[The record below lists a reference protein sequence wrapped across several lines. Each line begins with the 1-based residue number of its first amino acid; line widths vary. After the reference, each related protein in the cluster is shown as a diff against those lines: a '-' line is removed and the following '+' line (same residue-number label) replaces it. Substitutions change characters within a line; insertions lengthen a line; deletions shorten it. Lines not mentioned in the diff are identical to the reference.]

1 MTDIMKTKI
10 LFVMCLIAA
19 VFGLTACNEDN
30 SGSMNIGGDCFVEY
44 LTLNDKYIATIDT
57 EKRLIKVKVPVDFN
71 EKEDMVI
78 TSMKISDGAKA
89 NIKVGDHLNL
99 RSAQDVIITTGDVVM
114 SYQLS
119 VRNDEAK
126 LNLFILEGIKGAIN
140 EEEKTVNVAV
150 TGSST
155 IDLGNA
161 LFEALVSEDAVCLPA
176 SGTRADFKQPFI
188 LTVRD
193 NTAESKYTV
202 NVTQIQYPVAV
213 FVGNAETVEQLND
226 EEKAAAKWLTSN
238 IAGSAYISW
247 NEIADNPDVL
257 KECKLIFFH
266 RHTPAYKDF
275 NDFKSS
281 ETAAMAALPI
291 LKEYWKNGGGF
302 VLERMGVNFA
312 AALGAMPEDGCPNN
326 CWGGS
331 GEGSDKMGEKPWALP
346 VFDKTHPLWNDFT
359 VNPSYPSET
368 FTLDPD
374 YTICNSASQYHWDGV
389 SGDNLFQKFDEVTGG
404 KARRLAGNDNEI
416 SSWELKNYNGE
427 FGKGGIIC
435 LGSGVLDWNSPTP
448 YVSKY
453 HENLG
458 KLLLNAY
465 HYLTGE

>member
-1 MTDIMKTKI
+1 MKTKI

-266 RHTPAYKDF
+266 RHTPAYKNF

-331 GEGSDKMGEKPWALP
+331 GEGSDKMGEKPWNLP

>member
-1 MTDIMKTKI
+1 MKTKI

-266 RHTPAYKDF
+266 RHTPAYKNF

-331 GEGSDKMGEKPWALP
+331 GEGSDKMGEKPWNLP

-465 HYLTGE
+465 KYLSGE

>member
-1 MTDIMKTKI
+1 
-10 LFVMCLIAA
+10 
-19 VFGLTACNEDN
+19 
-30 SGSMNIGGDCFVEY
+30 
-44 LTLNDKYIATIDT
+44 
-57 EKRLIKVKVPVDFN
+57 
-71 EKEDMVI
+71 
-78 TSMKISDGAKA
+78 
-89 NIKVGDHLNL
+89 
-99 RSAQDVIITTGDVVM
+99 
-114 SYQLS
+114 
-119 VRNDEAK
+119 
-126 LNLFILEGIKGAIN
+126 
-140 EEEKTVNVAV
+140 
-150 TGSST
+150 
-155 IDLGNA
+155 
-161 LFEALVSEDAVCLPA
+161 
-176 SGTRADFKQPFI
+176 
-188 LTVRD
+188 
-193 NTAESKYTV
+193 
-202 NVTQIQYPVAV
+202 
-213 FVGNAETVEQLND
+213 
-226 EEKAAAKWLTSN
+226 
-238 IAGSAYISW
+238 
-247 NEIADNPDVL
+247 
-257 KECKLIFFH
+257 
-266 RHTPAYKDF
+266 
-275 NDFKSS
+275 
-281 ETAAMAALPI
+281 MAALPI

-331 GEGSDKMGEKPWALP
+331 GEGSDKMGEKPWNLP

>member
-1 MTDIMKTKI
+1 MKTKI

-266 RHTPAYKDF
+266 RHTPAYKNF

-331 GEGSDKMGEKPWALP
+331 GEGSDKMGEKPWDLP

>member
-1 MTDIMKTKI
+1 MKTKI

-266 RHTPAYKDF
+266 RHTPAYKNF

-331 GEGSDKMGEKPWALP
+331 GEGSDKMGEKPWSLP

>member
-1 MTDIMKTKI
+1 MKTKI

-30 SGSMNIGGDCFVEY
+30 SGSMNVGGDCFVEY
-44 LTLNDKYIATIDT
+44 LTLNDKYIATINT

-89 NIKVGDHLNL
+89 NIKVGDHINL
-99 RSAQDVIITTGDVVM
+99 RSAQDVIITTGNVVM
-114 SYQLS
+114 TYQLS

-140 EEEKTVNVAV
+140 EEDKTVNVAV

-188 LTVRD
+188 LTVKD

-226 EEKAAAKWLTSN
+226 EEKAAAKWLMSN

-247 NEIADNPDVL
+247 NEIADNPDLL
-257 KECKLIFFH
+257 KECKFVFFH
-266 RHTPAYKDF
+266 RHSPSYGDYIS
-275 NDFKSS
+275 FKSG
-281 ETAAMAALPI
+281 EPGAMAAVPV
-291 LKEYWKNGGGF
+291 LKELRKKGMGI
-302 VLERMGVNFA
+302 VLQRSAVNYA
-312 AALGAMPEDGCPNN
+312 IALGAQPEDSYPNN
-326 CWGGS
+326 VWGGS
-331 GEGSDKMGEKPWALP
+331 GEGSDKMGPDPWTYRVA
-346 VFDKTHPLWNDFT
+346 DINHPLWKDLKRS
-359 VNPSYPSET
+359 PGLGADRII
-368 FTLDPD
+368 TLDEN
-374 YTICNSASQYHWDGV
+374 YTICNTTSQYGFWGDYPDEATVVAKTGARILGGDGNV
-389 SGDNLFQKFDEVTGG
+389 
-404 KARRLAGNDNEI
+404 
-416 SSWELKNYNGE
+416 SSWELKNINGE

-435 LGSGVLDWNSPTP
+435 FGTGVFDWNSPTP
-448 YVSKY
+448 YESNY
-453 HENLG
+453 HDNMG
-458 KLLLNAY
+458 KILMNAY
-465 HYLTGE
+465 NYLTGE

>member
-1 MTDIMKTKI
+1 MKTKI

-331 GEGSDKMGEKPWALP
+331 GEGSDKMGEKPWNLP

>member
-1 MTDIMKTKI
+1 MKTKI
-10 LFVMCLIAA
+10 LFVICLIAA
-19 VFGLTACNEDN
+19 VCGFTACSDDI
-30 SGSMNIGGDCFVEY
+30 SGSVNVSGDCAVEE
-44 LTLNDKYIATIDT
+44 LTLNDQYKATINT
-57 EKRLIKVKVPVDFN
+57 SKRLVKVKVPVDFD
-71 EKEDMVI
+71 KKSDMVI
-78 TSMKISDGAKA
+78 TSMRISDGAKA
-89 NIKVGDHLNL
+89 NMKVGDHINL
-99 RSAQDVIITTGDVVM
+99 QADQSLHIANGDVITDW
-114 SYQLS
+114 QLA
-119 VRNDEAK
+119 VRNDEAQLK
-126 LNLFILEGIKGAIN
+126 LFILEGVKGAIS
-140 EEEKTVNVAV
+140 EENKTVKVSV
-150 TGSST
+150 TSGSG
-155 IDLGNA
+155 IDLTNA
-161 LFEALVSEDAVCLPA
+161 QFEAQCSEDAVCLPA
-176 SGTRADFKQPFI
+176 SGSRGDFTKPFV
-188 LTVRD
+188 LTVKD
-193 NTAESKYTV
+193 NTAEEEYTV
-202 NVTQIQYPVAV
+202 NVEQIEYPVAI
-213 FVGNAETVEQLND
+213 FVGNAETVEELNV
-226 EEKAAAKWLTSN
+226 EEKAAAKWLIAN
-238 IAGSAYISW
+238 IAGAAYVSFS
-247 NEIADNPDVL
+247 ELADNAELL

-266 RHTPAYKDF
+266 RHTPAYTNF

-281 ETAAMAALPI
+281 ETAAVAALPI

-302 VLERMGVNFA
+302 VLERMGVDLA

-326 CWGGS
+326 CWGRA
-331 GEGSDKMGEKPWALP
+331 GEGSDKMGEKPWSLP

-389 SGDNLFQKFDEVTGG
+389 SGDNLFHKFDEVTGG

-465 HYLTGE
+465 KYLSGE

>member
-1 MTDIMKTKI
+1 MKTKI
-10 LFVMCLIAA
+10 LFVICLIAA
-19 VFGLTACNEDN
+19 VCGFTACSDDI
-30 SGSMNIGGDCFVEY
+30 SGSVNVSGDCAVEE
-44 LTLNDKYIATIDT
+44 LTLNDQYKATINT
-57 EKRLIKVKVPVDFN
+57 SKRLVKVKVPVDFD
-71 EKEDMVI
+71 KKSDMVI
-78 TSMKISDGAKA
+78 TSMRISDGAKA
-89 NIKVGDHLNL
+89 NMKVGDYINL
-99 RSAQDVIITTGDVVM
+99 QADQSLHIANGDVITDW
-114 SYQLS
+114 QLA
-119 VRNDEAK
+119 VRNDEAQLK
-126 LNLFILEGIKGAIN
+126 LFILEGVKGAIS
-140 EEEKTVNVAV
+140 EENKTVKVSV
-150 TGSST
+150 TSGSG
-155 IDLGNA
+155 IDLTNA
-161 LFEALVSEDAVCLPA
+161 QFEAQCSEDAVCLPA
-176 SGTRADFKQPFI
+176 SGSRGDFTKPFV
-188 LTVRD
+188 LTVKD
-193 NTAESKYTV
+193 NTAEEEYTV
-202 NVTQIQYPVAV
+202 NVEQIEYPVAI
-213 FVGNAETVEQLND
+213 FVGNAETVEELNV
-226 EEKAAAKWLTSN
+226 EEKAAAKWLTAN
-238 IAGSAYISW
+238 IAGAAYVSFS
-247 NEIADNPDVL
+247 ELADNAELL

-266 RHTPAYKDF
+266 RHTPAYTNF

-302 VLERMGVNFA
+302 VLERMGVDLA
-312 AALGAMPEDGCPNN
+312 AALGAMPEDGCPKN
-326 CWGGS
+326 CWGGT
-331 GEGSDKMGEKPWALP
+331 GEGTDKMGEKPWSLP

-435 LGSGVLDWNSPTP
+435 LGSGVLDWYSPTP

-465 HYLTGE
+465 KYLSGE

>member
-1 MTDIMKTKI
+1 MKTKI

-30 SGSMNIGGDCFVEY
+30 SGSMNVGGDCFVEY

-266 RHTPAYKDF
+266 RHTPAYKNF

-331 GEGSDKMGEKPWALP
+331 GEGSDKMGEKPWNLP

>member
-1 MTDIMKTKI
+1 MKTKI

-78 TSMKISDGAKA
+78 TSMIISDGAKA

-266 RHTPAYKDF
+266 RHTPAYKNF

-331 GEGSDKMGEKPWALP
+331 GEGSDKMGEKPWNLP

>member
-1 MTDIMKTKI
+1 MKTKI

-44 LTLNDKYIATIDT
+44 LTLNNKYIATIDT

-266 RHTPAYKDF
+266 RHTPAYKNF

-331 GEGSDKMGEKPWALP
+331 GEGSDKMGEKPWNLP

>member
-1 MTDIMKTKI
+1 MKTKI

-30 SGSMNIGGDCFVEY
+30 SGSMNVGGDCFVEY

-257 KECKLIFFH
+257 QECKLIFFH
-266 RHTPAYKDF
+266 RHTPAYKNF

-331 GEGSDKMGEKPWALP
+331 GEGSNKMGEKPWDLP

>member
-1 MTDIMKTKI
+1 MKTKI

-302 VLERMGVNFA
+302 VLERMGVDLA

>member
-1 MTDIMKTKI
+1 MKTKI

-266 RHTPAYKDF
+266 RHTPAYKNF

>member
-1 MTDIMKTKI
+1 MKTKI

-266 RHTPAYKDF
+266 RHTPAYKNF

-281 ETAAMAALPI
+281 ETDAMAALPI

-331 GEGSDKMGEKPWALP
+331 GEGSDKMGEKPWNLP

>member
-1 MTDIMKTKI
+1 MIDIMKTKI

-266 RHTPAYKDF
+266 RHTPAYKNF

-331 GEGSDKMGEKPWALP
+331 GEGSDKMGEKPWNLP

>member
-30 SGSMNIGGDCFVEY
+30 SGSMNVGGDCFVEY

-266 RHTPAYKDF
+266 RHTPAYKNF

-326 CWGGS
+326 CWGGT
-331 GEGSDKMGEKPWALP
+331 GEGTDKMGEKPWALP

>member
-1 MTDIMKTKI
+1 MKTKI
-10 LFVMCLIAA
+10 LFVICLIAA
-19 VFGLTACNEDN
+19 VCGFTACSDDI
-30 SGSMNIGGDCFVEY
+30 SGSVNVSGDCAVEE
-44 LTLNDKYIATIDT
+44 LTLNDQYKATINT
-57 EKRLIKVKVPVDFN
+57 SKRLVKVKVPVDFD
-71 EKEDMVI
+71 KKSDMVI
-78 TSMKISDGAKA
+78 TSMRISDGAKA
-89 NIKVGDHLNL
+89 NIKVGDHINL
-99 RSAQDVIITTGDVVM
+99 QADQSLHIANGDVITDW
-114 SYQLS
+114 QLA
-119 VRNDEAK
+119 VRNDEAQLK
-126 LNLFILEGIKGAIN
+126 LFILEGVKGAIS
-140 EEEKTVNVAV
+140 EENKTVKVSV
-150 TGSST
+150 TSSGE
-155 IDLGNA
+155 IDLTNA
-161 LFEALVSEDAVCLPA
+161 QFEAQCSEDAVCLPA
-176 SGTRADFKQPFI
+176 SGSRGDFTKPFV
-188 LTVRD
+188 LTVKD
-193 NTAESKYTV
+193 NTAEAKYTV
-202 NVTQIQYPVAV
+202 NVELIEYPVAL
-213 FVGNAETVEQLND
+213 FVGNAETVEELNV
-226 EEKAAAKWLTSN
+226 EEKAAAKWLIAN
-238 IAGSAYISW
+238 IAGAAYVSFS
-247 NEIADNPDVL
+247 ELADKAELL

-266 RHTPAYKDF
+266 RHTPAYTNF

-326 CWGGS
+326 CWGKS
-331 GEGSDKMGEKPWALP
+331 GEGSDKMGEKPWSLP

-359 VNPSYPSET
+359 VNPSYPTET

-465 HYLTGE
+465 KYLSGE

>member
-1 MTDIMKTKI
+1 MKTKI
-10 LFVMCLIAA
+10 LFVICLIAA
-19 VFGLTACNEDN
+19 VCGFTACSDDI
-30 SGSMNIGGDCFVEY
+30 SGSVNVSGDCAVEE
-44 LTLNDKYIATIDT
+44 LTLNDEYKATINT
-57 EKRLIKVKVPVDFN
+57 SKRLVKVKVPVDFD
-71 EKEDMVI
+71 KKSDMVI
-78 TSMKISDGAKA
+78 TSMRISDGAKA
-89 NIKVGDHLNL
+89 NMKVGDHINL
-99 RSAQDVIITTGDVVM
+99 QADQSLHIANGDVITDW
-114 SYQLS
+114 QLA
-119 VRNDEAK
+119 VRNDEAQLK
-126 LNLFILEGIKGAIN
+126 LFILEGVKGAIS
-140 EEEKTVNVAV
+140 EENKTVTVSV
-150 TGSST
+150 TSGSG
-155 IDLGNA
+155 IDLTNA
-161 LFEALVSEDAVCLPA
+161 QFEAQCSEDAECLPA
-176 SGTRADFKQPFI
+176 SGSRGDFTKPFV

-193 NTAESKYTV
+193 NTAEEKYTV
-202 NVTQIQYPVAV
+202 NVEQIEYPVAI
-213 FVGNAETVEQLND
+213 FVGNAETVEELNV
-226 EEKAAAKWLTSN
+226 EEKAAAKWLTAN
-238 IAGSAYISW
+238 IAGAAYVSFS
-247 NEIADNPDVL
+247 ELADNAELL

-266 RHTPAYKDF
+266 RHTPAYGNF

-302 VLERMGVNFA
+302 VLERMGVDLA

-331 GEGSDKMGEKPWALP
+331 GEGSDKMGEKPWSLP

-465 HYLTGE
+465 KYLSGE

>member
-1 MTDIMKTKI
+1 MKTKI

-213 FVGNAETVEQLND
+213 FVGNAETIEQLND

-266 RHTPAYKDF
+266 RHTPAYKNF

-331 GEGSDKMGEKPWALP
+331 GEGSDKMGEKPWNLP

>member
-1 MTDIMKTKI
+1 MKTKI

>member
-1 MTDIMKTKI
+1 MKTKI

-266 RHTPAYKDF
+266 RHTPAYKNF

-291 LKEYWKNGGGF
+291 LKEYWKNGGSF

-331 GEGSDKMGEKPWALP
+331 GEGSDKMGEKPWNLP

>member
-1 MTDIMKTKI
+1 MKTKI

-30 SGSMNIGGDCFVEY
+30 SGSMNVGGDCFVEY

-266 RHTPAYKDF
+266 RHTPAYKNF

-331 GEGSDKMGEKPWALP
+331 GEGSDKMGEKPWDLP

>member
-1 MTDIMKTKI
+1 MKTKI
-10 LFVMCLIAA
+10 LFVICLIAA
-19 VFGLTACNEDN
+19 VCGFTACSDDI
-30 SGSMNIGGDCFVEY
+30 SGSVNVSGDCAVEE
-44 LTLNDKYIATIDT
+44 LTLNDQYKATINT
-57 EKRLIKVKVPVDFN
+57 SKRLVKVKVPVDFD
-71 EKEDMVI
+71 EKSDMVI
-78 TSMKISDGAKA
+78 TSMRISDGAKA
-89 NIKVGDHLNL
+89 NLKVGDHINL
-99 RSAQDVIITTGDVVM
+99 QADQSLHIANGDVITDW
-114 SYQLS
+114 QLA
-119 VRNDEAK
+119 VRNDEAQLK
-126 LNLFILEGIKGAIN
+126 LFILEGVKGAIS
-140 EEEKTVNVAV
+140 EENKTVTVSV
-150 TGSST
+150 TSGSG
-155 IDLGNA
+155 IDLSNA
-161 LFEALVSEDAVCLPA
+161 QFEAQCSEDAVCLPA
-176 SGTRADFKQPFI
+176 SGSRGDFTKPFV
-188 LTVRD
+188 LTIRD
-193 NTAESKYTV
+193 NTAEEKYTV
-202 NVTQIQYPVAV
+202 NVEQIEYPVAI
-213 FVGNAETVEQLND
+213 FVGNAETVEELNV
-226 EEKAAAKWLTSN
+226 EEKAAAKWLTAN
-238 IAGSAYISW
+238 IAGAAYVSFS
-247 NEIADNPDVL
+247 ELADNAELL

-266 RHTPAYKDF
+266 RHTPAYGNF

-302 VLERMGVNFA
+302 VLERMGVDLA

-331 GEGSDKMGEKPWALP
+331 GEGSDKMGEKPWSLP

-465 HYLTGE
+465 KYLSGE